1 MKTVDFDENCNFQA
15 DLISETAKTTFPTQP
30 SKGQHQTLRSID
42 FSVK

>member
-1 MKTVDFDENCNFQA
+1 MKTADFDENCNFQA

-30 SKGQHQTLRSID
+30 SKGQHQKLRSID